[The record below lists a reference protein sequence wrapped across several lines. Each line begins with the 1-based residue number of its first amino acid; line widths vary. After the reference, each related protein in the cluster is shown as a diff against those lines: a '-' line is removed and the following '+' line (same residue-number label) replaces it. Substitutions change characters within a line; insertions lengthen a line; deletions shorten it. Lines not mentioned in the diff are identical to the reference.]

1 MKFTLFASNCRG
13 DEENCLYPKKVQVD
27 SSEKLKAAVAFDH
40 VCATYRNSYRGKK
53 SFIKSD
59 VIPMDIDNDH
69 TDDPALYITP
79 EKLDELFPDVSY
91 CIATSR
97 NHNRPKGSKSAA
109 PRYHVYFPIPE
120 CMDADEYASMKVKL
134 QKAYPFF
141 DDNALDA
148 GRFLYGAETKEVVW
162 HEGWMSITDEIEDM
176 MFPETETDE
185 KPAEPHDTGIIHEGN
200 RNNTMHKFANR
211 ILKRYGISEKA
222 HALFKER
229 AKKCSPP
236 LGDDELATIWNSAE
250 KFYRTKVMT
259 QEGYVE
265 PDVYNTEFTGS
276 LKPDDYSDIGQA
288 RVLSREYG
296 DELIYTS
303 ETDFL
308 RYDGTVWVE
317 DKQLAVG
324 AAVEFLDVQLQ
335 DASDSIFIAKAKLKD
350 AGISDDAIEGG
361 VKAIAKEVD
370 TPEKADALTVYAS
383 ALQYFAFVMKR
394 RDMKYITSAMNV
406 AKALLNHSI
415 NEMDQNPYLLNTPEG
430 TIDLVKGLDGI
441 REHKASDL
449 ITKICSC
456 NPGDKGEDLWK
467 DSLNVFFLG
476 DEALIKYVQRVV
488 GMAAVGKVYQEH
500 LIIAYGDGANG
511 KSTFWNTIARALGTY
526 SGKISAEVLAV
537 GNKRNAKPEMAELKG
552 KRLIIASEMEEGMRL
567 NTGMVKQLCSIDPIQ
582 AEKKYEKPFS
592 FVPTHTLV
600 LYTNHLPRVGA
611 NDDGIWRRLIVIPFN
626 AKITG
631 KSDVKNFA
639 DHLFSN
645 AGPAIMKWIVEGAKE
660 AIALDFKWPLPKQ
673 VQTAISE
680 YREQN
685 DWFATFLEDCCEVGE
700 DYTEKS
706 GAFYD
711 EYRNYCVRV
720 GEYTRNSADFYAAV
734 EKAGLRRKRTANAR
748 LIVGARLKSEF
759 A

>member
-53 SFIKSD
+53 RFIKSD

-222 HALFKER
+222 HALFEER

-265 PDVYNTEFTGS
+265 PDVYNTGFTGS

-335 DASDSIFIAKAKLKD
+335 DASDSIFISKGKLKD
-350 AGISDDAIEGG
+350 AGISEEAIDGG
-361 VKAIAKEVD
+361 VKAIAKEAD
-370 TPEKADALTVYAS
+370 TPEKIEALAAYAG

-406 AKALLNHSI
+406 TKALLNHSI

-430 TIDLVKGLDGI
+430 TLDLSKGMDGK
-441 REHKASDL
+441 RDHKASDL

-456 NPGDKGEDLWK
+456 EPGDKGEDLWR
-467 DSLNVFFLG
+467 DSLNIFFLG

-639 DHLFSN
+639 DHLFSG

>member
-1 MKFTLFASNCRG
+1 MVFTLFTSTCRG
-13 DEENCLYPKKVQVD
+13 NEENCFYPQKVQVYSPD
-27 SSEKLKAAVAFDH
+27 KLKAAVAFDH
-40 VCATYRNSYRGKK
+40 VCATYRNCYRGKGN
-53 SFIKSD
+53 FIKSD
-59 VIPMDIDNDH
+59 VIPMDIDNDR
-69 TDDPALYITP
+69 TADPQLYITP

-91 CIATSR
+91 CIVPSR
-97 NHNRPKGSKSAA
+97 NHNRPKGTKPAA
-109 PRYHVYFPIPE
+109 PRYHIFFPIPE
-120 CMDADEYASMKVKL
+120 CTDADEYALLKVKL

-148 GRFLYGAETKEVVW
+148 GRLLYGSEAKDVVW

-176 MFPETETDE
+176 MFPETDTDE
-185 KPAEPHDTGIIHEGN
+185 KPVEPQDTGIIHEGN
-200 RNNTMHKFANR
+200 RNNAMHKFANR

-229 AKKCSPP
+229 ARKCSPP

-250 KFYRTKVMT
+250 KFYRTKIMT
-259 QEGYVE
+259 QEGYVQ

-276 LKPDDYSDIGQA
+276 LKPDDFSDIGQA
-288 RVLSREYG
+288 RVLSKEYG
-296 DELIYTS
+296 EELIYTS

-449 ITKICSC
+449 ITKICNC

-467 DSLNVFFLG
+467 DSLNVFFMG

-631 KSDVKNFA
+631 RSDVKNFA

-645 AGPAIMKWIVEGAKE
+645 AGPAIMKWIVEGARE

-706 GAFYD
+706 GTFYD

-720 GEYTRNSADFYAAV
+720 GEYTRNSADFYAAL
-734 EKAGLRRKRTANAR
+734 EKAGLGRKRTANAR

>member
-1 MKFTLFASNCRG
+1 MLFRS
-13 DEENCLYPKKVQVD
+13 
-27 SSEKLKAAVAFDH
+27 
-40 VCATYRNSYRGKK
+40 
-53 SFIKSD
+53 
-59 VIPMDIDNDH
+59 
-69 TDDPALYITP
+69 
-79 EKLDELFPDVSY
+79 
-91 CIATSR
+91 
-97 NHNRPKGSKSAA
+97 
-109 PRYHVYFPIPE
+109 
-120 CMDADEYASMKVKL
+120 
-134 QKAYPFF
+134 
-141 DDNALDA
+141 
-148 GRFLYGAETKEVVW
+148 
-162 HEGWMSITDEIEDM
+162 
-176 MFPETETDE
+176 
-185 KPAEPHDTGIIHEGN
+185 
-200 RNNTMHKFANR
+200 
-211 ILKRYGISEKA
+211 
-222 HALFKER
+222 
-229 AKKCSPP
+229 
-236 LGDDELATIWNSAE
+236 
-250 KFYRTKVMT
+250 
-259 QEGYVE
+259 
-265 PDVYNTEFTGS
+265 
-276 LKPDDYSDIGQA
+276 
-288 RVLSREYG
+288 
-296 DELIYTS
+296 
-303 ETDFL
+303 
-308 RYDGTVWVE
+308 
-317 DKQLAVG
+317 
-324 AAVEFLDVQLQ
+324 
-335 DASDSIFIAKAKLKD
+335 
-350 AGISDDAIEGG
+350 
-361 VKAIAKEVD
+361 
-370 TPEKADALTVYAS
+370 
-383 ALQYFAFVMKR
+383 
-394 RDMKYITSAMNV
+394 
-406 AKALLNHSI
+406 
-415 NEMDQNPYLLNTPEG
+415 
-430 TIDLVKGLDGI
+430 TIDFVKGLDGI

-467 DSLNVFFLG
+467 DSLKVFFLG

-582 AEKKYEKPFS
+582 AEKKYEKPFD
-592 FVPTHTLV
+592 FIPTHTLV

-645 AGPAIMKWIVEGAKE
+645 AGPAIMKWIVEGARE

-706 GAFYD
+706 GTFYD
-711 EYRNYCVRV
+711 EYRNYCMRV
-720 GEYTRNSADFYAAV
+720 GEYTRNSADFYAAL
-734 EKAGLRRKRTANAR
+734 EKAGLGRKRTANAR

>member
-1 MKFTLFASNCRG
+1 MKFTLFTSNCRG
-13 DEENCLYPKKVQVD
+13 NEENCLYPQKVQVD
-27 SSEKLKAAVAFDH
+27 SPEKLKSAVAYDH
-40 VCATYRNSYRGKK
+40 VCATYKNSYRGKEN
-53 SFIKSD
+53 FIKSD

-69 TDDPALYITP
+69 TDDPTLYITP

-91 CIATSR
+91 CIVPSR
-97 NHNRPKGSKSAA
+97 NHNKPKGSKPAA
-109 PRYHVYFPIPE
+109 PRYHVYFQIPE
-120 CMDADEYASMKVKL
+120 CTDGRAYASMKVKL

-148 GRFLYGAETKEVVW
+148 GRFLYGSEAKEVVW

-176 MFPETETDE
+176 MFTETDTDE
-185 KPAEPHDTGIIHEGN
+185 KPAEPQVTGIIHEGN
-200 RNNTMHKFANR
+200 RNNAMHKFANR

-222 HALFKER
+222 HTLFKER

-236 LGDDELATIWNSAE
+236 LSDDELATIWNSAE

-259 QEGYVE
+259 QEGYVQ

-276 LKPDDYSDIGQA
+276 LKPDDFSDIGQA
-288 RVLSREYG
+288 RVLSKEYG
-296 DELIYTS
+296 EELIYTS

-324 AAVEFLDVQLQ
+324 AAVEFLDMQLQ

-350 AGISDDAIEGG
+350 ARISDDAIEGG

-370 TPEKADALTVYAS
+370 SPEKAEALTVYAS

-406 AKALLNHSI
+406 TKALLNHSI

-582 AEKKYEKPFS
+582 AEKKYEKPFD
-592 FVPTHTLV
+592 FIPTHTLV

-645 AGPAIMKWIVEGAKE
+645 AGPAIMKWIVEGARE

-706 GAFYD
+706 GTFYD
-711 EYRNYCVRV
+711 EYRNYCMRV
-720 GEYTRNSADFYAAV
+720 GEYTRNSADFYAAL
-734 EKAGLRRKRTANAR
+734 EKAGLGRKRTANAR